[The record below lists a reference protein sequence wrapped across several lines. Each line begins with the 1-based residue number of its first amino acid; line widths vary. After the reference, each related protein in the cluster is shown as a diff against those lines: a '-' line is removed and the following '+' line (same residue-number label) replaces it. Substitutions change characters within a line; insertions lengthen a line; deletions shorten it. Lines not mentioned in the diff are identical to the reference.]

1 MNRAIQLKALGYWC
15 KLNGLF
21 GKDKVGEAALRQ
33 FVKPPKPNIR
43 PKQDQFLDLSRQSAV
58 LFEGKKIAVYEWG
71 DRDAPYIFSAYGW
84 AYNAGRWR
92 HFAPALVEA
101 GYRFVALDYQGHG
114 RSEYA
119 ECDYPT
125 MVRLLKQ
132 VLLQFGRPE
141 LLLAHSFGAGLC
153 MGLLSEVDQHLHP
166 KRLALLAGFSD
177 VEYIFRQFAG
187 ALGFSESQYQSLA
200 RAVERRT
207 GGTIETYDPAR
218 KSLALGHIQALIA
231 HDPNDEVTAFS
242 NATRLAE
249 HYPDAYLFEAI
260 GAGHG
265 FTEASTS
272 EAILN
277 WLINAEAP
285 PTAKRLEPRMS
296 PPHSVQVVDSDYFK

>member
-43 PKQDQFLDLSRQSAV
+43 PKQEMFLDASRQTM
-58 LFEGKKIAVYEWG
+58 LEFEGKSVAVYEWG
-71 DRDAPYIFSAYGW
+71 DEGAPYVFSAYGW

-92 HFAPALVEA
+92 HFAPSLIDA
-101 GYRFVALDYQGHG
+101 GYRFVAVDYQGHG
-114 RSEYA
+114 RSVYA

-125 MVRLLKQ
+125 MVRLLQKT
-132 VLLQFGRPE
+132 LLHFGKPA
-141 LLLAHSFGAGLC
+141 LLLAHSFGAGLS
-153 MGLLSEVDQHLHP
+153 MGLLSGIDKSLHP
-166 KRLALLAGFSD
+166 ERLALLAGFSD
-177 VEYIFRQFAG
+177 VEYIFRQFTG

-207 GGTIETYDPAR
+207 GNKIESYDPAR
-218 KSLALGHIQALIA
+218 MSMKLGHIQALIA
-231 HDPNDEVTAFS
+231 HDPKDEVTAFS

-249 HYPDAYLFEAI
+249 HFPNAYLYEAV

-265 FTEASTS
+265 FTEEVTS
-272 EAILN
+272 RAILN
-277 WLINAEAP
+277 WLIEAEVP
-285 PTAKRLEPRMS
+285 PTSKRLAARMS
-296 PPHSVQVVDSDYFK
+296 PSHSAQVVDSNYFR